1 MTDVSLP
8 ILCLNK
14 KLKKSNTLSIK
25 QKPKVT
31 ARRRKKTLS
40 IHLFLTA
47 SSFQSETKFFLPYV
61 TSMNPSVQELFM
73 VLY

>member
-8 ILCLNK
+8 ILCLNE

-40 IHLFLTA
+40 IHLFLIA
-47 SSFQSETKFFLPYV
+47 SSKFFLPYV

>member
-8 ILCLNK
+8 ILCLNE

-31 ARRRKKTLS
+31 AKRRKKPPFNTPFS
-40 IHLFLTA
+40 YRLFL
-47 SSFQSETKFFLPYV
+47 PV
-61 TSMNPSVQELFM
+61 
-73 VLY
+73 